1 MVIAFCGDKG
11 LRECSLMGFCIFGVP
26 EDTMLAKTK
35 NQWWGRI
42 ETGIR
47 ELILLKD
54 LAQIVPTC
62 TEAKTVPF
70 LSRKKF
76 YSYE

>member
-1 MVIAFCGDKG
+1 MIASCDSRG
-11 LRECSLMGFCIFGVP
+11 LRGCSPDKLCVFGVP
-26 EDTMLAKTK
+26 EDTLLAKTK